1 MQDATISGFHARV
14 YFDAATRERACAR
27 DDPRAPLFESGGRI
41 SGRSALRERV
51 GKTFA
56 GAVAIGRFHGMPV
69 GPHPRWSFQVA
80 FAPAAFERVVPWLM
94 LNRDGLTVL
103 LHPETGDALGDHADR
118 ALWMGEMLPLDLDA
132 LRR

>member
-1 MQDATISGFHARV
+1 MQDATISGFHAHV
-14 YFDAATRERACAR
+14 YFDTATRERA
-27 DDPRAPLFESGGRI
+27 L
-41 SGRSALRERV
+41 ALRERV
-51 GKTFA
+51 GRTFA
-56 GAVAIGRFHGMPV
+56 GAVAAKLVSIGRFHEKPV
-69 GPHPRWSFQVA
+69 GPHPRWSFQIA

-103 LHPETGDALGDHADR
+103 LHPETGDALGDHAER